1 MTKEIIDWIPKNDR
15 YTKKGEIDLWQK
27 VYKQKSNQKNFGG
40 HKGRLDLLENKEISG
55 KVLDVG
61 CGNGYSSIWISK
73 NKNVE
78 MVHSMECNMSG
89 VNLIS
94 DNYKRNNID
103 EDKYELILGSF
114 NDIKNHNYYDFIIS
128 MGAIHHSNN
137 LLVTM
142 KSIYDALKP
151 NGIFIAHEPVM
162 PDQTSNSFYIDKLE
176 KSKKVQ
182 GIVDIKEKD
191 RSDNF
196 FRRCEYLT
204 SFYHNGFD
212 VEFEKIDDSNSVEN
226 YIFTLTKP
234 QNDIRKLLNTWHD
247 TEQL

>member
-1 MTKEIIDWIPKNDR
+1 
-15 YTKKGEIDLWQK
+15 
-27 VYKQKSNQKNFGG
+27 
-40 HKGRLDLLENKEISG
+40 DLLENKEISG

-212 VEFEKIDDSNSVEN
+212 V
-226 YIFTLTKP
+226 
-234 QNDIRKLLNTWHD
+234 
-247 TEQL
+247 